1 MSHVL
6 HTPVL
11 LSQNRDQYV
20 AHLHFKSPEEIE
32 EEDEFQ
38 DCLTVI
44 QAESSS
50 TSANNA
56 TIPTILTTA
65 PPPSAEDDAVPPAAS
80 WRRLRGVLSATAAA
94 AASRDAAETGAAE
107 AAVKRRAS
115 VKGRWKSM
123 RSRPQKERGSNVSDD
138 LGTIHV

>member
-1 MSHVL
+1 MVTES
-6 HTPVL
+6 TERNP
-11 LSQNRDQYV
+11 SV

-44 QAESSS
+44 QAESS

-65 PPPSAEDDAVPPAAS
+65 PSAEDDAVPPAAS
-80 WRRLRGVLSATAAA
+80 WRRLRGVLSATA
-94 AASRDAAETGAAE
+94 DDAETGA
-107 AAVKRRAS
+107 VRRRAS

-123 RSRPQKERGSNVSDD
+123 RSRPQKERRGSNVSED

>member
-1 MSHVL
+1 MNTIWSL
-6 HTPVL
+6 NPKNAINQ
-11 LSQNRDQYV
+11 SV

-50 TSANNA
+50 SANNA

-65 PPPSAEDDAVPPAAS
+65 PSAEDDATVPPAAS
-80 WRRLRGVLSATAAA
+80 WRRLRGVLSATAA
-94 AASRDAAETGAAE
+94 SRDETGEAETTGAA
-107 AAVKRRAS
+107 VRRRAS

-138 LGTIHV
+138 LGTIQI

>member
-1 MSHVL
+1 MVTES
-6 HTPVL
+6 TERNP
-11 LSQNRDQYV
+11 SV

-65 PPPSAEDDAVPPAAS
+65 PPSAEDDAVPPAAS

-94 AASRDAAETGAAE
+94 SRDAETG

-123 RSRPQKERGSNVSDD
+123 RSRPQRERGSNVSDD
-138 LGTIHV
+138 LGTIHF

>member
-1 MSHVL
+1 MVTES
-6 HTPVL
+6 TERNP
-11 LSQNRDQYV
+11 SV

-65 PPPSAEDDAVPPAAS
+65 PPSAEDDAVPPAAS

-94 AASRDAAETGAAE
+94 ASRDAETG

-123 RSRPQKERGSNVSDD
+123 RSRPQRERGSNVSED
-138 LGTIHV
+138 LGTIHF

>member
-1 MSHVL
+1 M
-6 HTPVL
+6 
-11 LSQNRDQYV
+11 
-20 AHLHFKSPEEIE
+20 
-32 EEDEFQ
+32 
-38 DCLTVI
+38 I
-44 QAESSS
+44 QAESS

-65 PPPSAEDDAVPPAAS
+65 PSAEEDATVPPAAS

-94 AASRDAAETGAAE
+94 ASRDAETAG

-123 RSRPQKERGSNVSDD
+123 RSRPQRERGSNVSDD
-138 LGTIHV
+138 LGTIHI

>member
-1 MSHVL
+1 M
-6 HTPVL
+6 
-11 LSQNRDQYV
+11 
-20 AHLHFKSPEEIE
+20 E

-94 AASRDAAETGAAE
+94 ASRDAETG

-123 RSRPQKERGSNVSDD
+123 RSRPQREGGSNVSDD
-138 LGTIHV
+138 LGTIHF

>member
-1 MSHVL
+1 MVTES
-6 HTPVL
+6 TERNP
-11 LSQNRDQYV
+11 SV

-44 QAESSS
+44 QAESS

-65 PPPSAEDDAVPPAAS
+65 PSAEEDATVPPAAS

-94 AASRDAAETGAAE
+94 ASRDAETAG

-123 RSRPQKERGSNVSDD
+123 RSRPQRERRGSNASDD
-138 LGTIHV
+138 LGTIHI